1 MSVQILHPNLITV
14 VPGSISI
21 QNFIPGKL
29 YKDNITI
36 YNTCNV
42 PIVINLRS
50 SDRNKLFV
58 GENLIRLG
66 VNQAKKIPLI
76 IQDKI
81 KYNYNKLPTQ
91 KLLYIHLSG
100 ELIRCAACR
109 FRTKAPESA
118 RYDAPRMV
126 FLR

>member
-1 MSVQILHPNLITV
+1 MSAQILHPNLITV

-58 GENLIRLG
+58 GENIIRLG

-81 KYNYNKLPTQ
+81 
-91 KLLYIHLSG
+91 
-100 ELIRCAACR
+100 
-109 FRTKAPESA
+109 
-118 RYDAPRMV
+118 
-126 FLR
+126 